1 MEGFFSQWRLIVKGV
16 INDSDLCKLPQRYQ
30 KKSYTHTLSY
40 SGRKQVQHHGCWQKF
55 LLFYEIALA
64 SSAEKKKVDSLINI
78 NLHTA
83 G

>member
-1 MEGFFSQWRLIVKGV
+1 MQITWEISKEVT
-16 INDSDLCKLPQRYQ
+16 
-30 KKSYTHTLSY
+30 YTHTLSY